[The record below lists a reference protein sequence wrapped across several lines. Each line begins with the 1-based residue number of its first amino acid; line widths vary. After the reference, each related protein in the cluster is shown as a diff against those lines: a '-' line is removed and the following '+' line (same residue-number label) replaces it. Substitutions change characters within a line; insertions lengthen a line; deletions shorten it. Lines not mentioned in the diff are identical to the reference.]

1 MTLLAPPATASAW
14 RMRQM
19 PCSLCGGGAYEE
31 IFGSRVEGLENRD
44 IQELFACTSSA
55 YGECG
60 PIVRCLDCGF
70 VYQNPQPDPE
80 SVLLAYEHVV
90 DVKYAEERQGRVHT
104 FRRALEE
111 LETHAQ
117 PGRLLDVGSHL
128 GVFVEV
134 ARERGWAAEGV
145 ELSRWAVEIAR
156 GRGVPVTQGTLE
168 DLTAE
173 EDSFDVVT
181 LWDVIEHLSDPLA
194 EIRKVHRLLRPGGVL
209 AISTM
214 DVDAPVARLLGRRWP
229 WYMLMHLTYFSRQ
242 TLGRLVEMAGYE
254 VVEVRRHRRIVRLS
268 YLLGQLQLRFGPCYQ
283 PLASLL
289 QMTGLGRLLVPIDLG
304 DIITL
309 FARKRPATN
318 GYSHWGKAPSL

>member
-1 MTLLAPPATASAW
+1 MTLLAPPATVAGW

-19 PCSLCGGGAYEE
+19 PCVLCGGDQYEE
-31 IFGSRVEGLENRD
+31 IYSSRVDGLEKRD
-44 IQELFACTSSA
+44 IQELFACTSAA

-60 PIVRCLDCGF
+60 PIVRCVACGF

-80 SVLLAYEHVV
+80 SVLLAYENVV

-111 LETHAQ
+111 LETHAR

-128 GVFVEV
+128 GIFVEV

-156 GRGVPVTQGTLE
+156 ERGLPVTQGTIK
-168 DLTAE
+168 DLAADDE
-173 EDSFDVVT
+173 SFDVVT
-181 LWDVIEHLSDPLA
+181 LWDVIEHLSDPLG
-194 EIRKVHRLLRPGGVL
+194 EIQNLHRLLHPGGIL

-214 DVDAPVARLLGRRWP
+214 DVDAPIARILGRRWP
-229 WYMLMHLTYFSRQ
+229 WYMLMHLTYFSRE
-242 TLGRLVEMAGYE
+242 TLCRMVQMAGYD

-268 YLLGQLQLRFGPCYQ
+268 YLVGQLQLRLRFSYE
-283 PLASLL
+283 PLVKLMNA
-289 QMTGLGRLLVPIDLG
+289 TGLGRRLVPIDLG

-309 FARKRPATN
+309 FARKPVPTN
-318 GYSHWGKAPSL
+318 GASHWGKAFSP